1 MNPLV
6 RVRRGQIAVGEHL
19 ISVQQHIPLTSTDRV
34 ISSAPSTSSTRPH
47 HQSSHLVARVTGV
60 GSCALKGGTGC
71 INHTIGGVGEG
82 ATVNNCSV

>member
-47 HQSSHLVARVTGV
+47 YQSSHMVARVTGV
-60 GSCALKGGTGC
+60 GSRGALISGD
-71 INHTIGGVGEG
+71 GGVTVGHSSIGWYAKVG
-82 ATVNNCSV
+82 ANH